1 MGFVSYKDNQYFCK
15 VETFIAILALLL
27 GLVGIAGS
35 ILPGLPGPPL
45 SWVGLLLVYLW
56 GGGTDGGGNPMSL
69 TFLLI
74 WLAVTV
80 VVTVV
85 DYLVPAWFT
94 KLTGG
99 SKHASRGAI
108 IGLFAGLIV
117 PPVGMI
123 VGSLLGAFI
132 AELVVAKK
140 DTATSLKSA
149 LGAFLGFLFGTGAK
163 LISAGLML
171 FYIFVYAF

>member
-80 VVTVV
+80 VITII
-85 DYLVPAWFT
+85 DYVVPAYFT

-99 SKHASRGAI
+99 SKAGGWGAI

-149 LGAFLGFLFGTGAK
+149 LGAFLGFIFGTGAK
-163 LISAGLML
+163 LVSAGLML

>member
-1 MGFVSYKDNQYFCK
+1 M
-15 VETFIAILALLL
+15 ETFIAVVALLL
-27 GLVGIAGS
+27 GIIGIVGS
-35 ILPGLPGPPL
+35 VLPALPGPPL

-56 GGGTDGGGNPMSL
+56 GGGTNGAGEPMTL
-69 TFLLI
+69 TFLLV
-74 WLAVTV
+74 WLAVTIGI
-80 VVTVV
+80 TIL
-85 DYLVPAWFT
+85 DYIVPAYFT

-99 SKHASRGAI
+99 SKAGGWGAV
-108 IGLFAGLIV
+108 IGLFAGLLA

-123 VGSLLGAFI
+123 LGSLLGAFI
-132 AELVVAKK
+132 AELVVARK

-163 LISAGLML
+163 LLASALML

>member
-1 MGFVSYKDNQYFCK
+1 M
-15 VETFIAILALLL
+15 ETFIAILALLL
-27 GLVGIAGS
+27 GLVGIVGS
-35 ILPGLPGPPL
+35 IVPGLPGPPL
-45 SWVGLLLVYLW
+45 SWVGMLLIYLW
-56 GGGTDGGGNPMSL
+56 GGGTDGSGGTMTL

-74 WLAVTV
+74 WLAVTIV
-80 VVTVV
+80 ITII
-85 DYLVPAWFT
+85 DYVVPAYFT

-99 SKHASRGAI
+99 SKAGGWGAI

-123 VGSLLGAFI
+123 VGSLIGAFV
-132 AELVVAKK
+132 AELVVSKK
-140 DTATSLKSA
+140 DTVTSLKSA

-163 LISAGLML
+163 LIAAGLML

>member
-1 MGFVSYKDNQYFCK
+1 M
-15 VETFIAILALLL
+15 ETFIAIVALLL

-56 GGGTDGGGNPMSL
+56 GGGTDGAGEPMSL

-74 WLAVTV
+74 WLGVTIV
-80 VVTVV
+80 ITIV
-85 DYLVPAWFT
+85 DYVVPAYFT

-99 SKHASRGAI
+99 SKAGGWGAI
-108 IGLFAGLIV
+108 IGLFAGLVV

-123 VGSLLGAFI
+123 VGSLLGAFV
-132 AELVVAKK
+132 AELIVAKK

-163 LISAGLML
+163 LVAAGVML
-171 FYIFVYAF
+171 FYIFVFAF

>member
-15 VETFIAILALLL
+15 VETFIAILALVL
-27 GLVGIAGS
+27 GLVGIVGS
-35 ILPGLPGPPL
+35 IAPGLPGSPL
-45 SWVGLLLVYLW
+45 SWVGLLLIYIW
-56 GGGTDGGGNPMSL
+56 GGGTDGAGNEMSL

-74 WLAVTV
+74 WLAVTIV
-80 VVTVV
+80 ITIL
-85 DYLVPAWFT
+85 DYVVPAYFT

-99 SKHASRGAI
+99 SKAGGWGAI

-123 VGSLLGAFI
+123 IGSLLGAFI
-132 AELVVAKK
+132 AELVVAQK
-140 DTATSLKSA
+140 DTATSIKSA

-163 LISAGLML
+163 FVAAGLML

>member
-27 GLVGIAGS
+27 GLVGIVGS
-35 ILPGLPGPPL
+35 IAPGLPGPPL
-45 SWVGLLLVYLW
+45 SWVGLLLLYLW
-56 GGGTDGGGNPMSL
+56 GGGTDGAGEAMTL
-69 TFLLI
+69 RFLLL

-80 VVTVV
+80 IVTVV
-85 DYLVPAWFT
+85 DYIVPAYFT

-99 SKHASRGAI
+99 SKAGGWGAI
-108 IGLFAGLIV
+108 IGLFAGLVV

-132 AELVVAKK
+132 AELVFAKK

-149 LGAFLGFLFGTGAK
+149 LGAFLGFIFGTGAK
-163 LISAGLML
+163 LIASGVML
-171 FYIFVYAF
+171 FYLFVYAF

>member
-1 MGFVSYKDNQYFCK
+1 
-15 VETFIAILALLL
+15 VETFIAVVALLL
-27 GLVGIAGS
+27 GIIGIVGS
-35 ILPGLPGPPL
+35 VLPALPGPPL

-56 GGGTDGGGNPMSL
+56 GGGTNGAGEPMTL
-69 TFLLI
+69 TFLLV
-74 WLAVTV
+74 WLAVTIGI
-80 VVTVV
+80 TIL
-85 DYLVPAWFT
+85 DYIVPAYFT

-99 SKHASRGAI
+99 SKAGGWGAV
-108 IGLFAGLIV
+108 IGLFAGLLA

-123 VGSLLGAFI
+123 LGSLLGAFI
-132 AELVVAKK
+132 AELVVARK

-163 LISAGLML
+163 LLASALML

>member
-1 MGFVSYKDNQYFCK
+1 MYFVSYKDNQYFCK

-56 GGGTDGGGNPMSL
+56 GGGTDGAGEPMSL

-80 VVTVV
+80 VITIV
-85 DYLVPAWFT
+85 DYVVPAYFT

-99 SKHASRGAI
+99 SKAGGWGAI
-108 IGLFAGLIV
+108 IGLFAGLVV

-123 VGSLLGAFI
+123 VGSLIGAFV
-132 AELVVAKK
+132 AEFIFAKK
-140 DTATSLKSA
+140 DTATSLTSA
-149 LGAFLGFLFGTGAK
+149 LGAFLGFIFGTGAK
-163 LISAGLML
+163 LIAAGLML

>member
-1 MGFVSYKDNQYFCK
+1 

-27 GLVGIAGS
+27 GLVGIVGS
-35 ILPGLPGPPL
+35 IVPGLPGPPL
-45 SWVGLLLVYLW
+45 SWVGMLLIYLW
-56 GGGTDGGGNPMSL
+56 GGGTDGSGGTMTL

-74 WLAVTV
+74 WLAVTIV
-80 VVTVV
+80 ITII
-85 DYLVPAWFT
+85 DYVVPAYFT

-99 SKHASRGAI
+99 SKAGGWGAI
-108 IGLFAGLIV
+108 IGLFAGLVV

-123 VGSLLGAFI
+123 VGSLIGAFV

-149 LGAFLGFLFGTGAK
+149 LGAFLGFIFGTGAK
-163 LISAGLML
+163 LVASGLML

>member
-69 TFLLI
+69 TFLLV

-80 VVTVV
+80 VITII
-85 DYLVPAWFT
+85 DYVVPAYFT

-99 SKHASRGAI
+99 SKAGGWGAI

-149 LGAFLGFLFGTGAK
+149 LGAFLGFIFGTGAK
-163 LISAGLML
+163 LVSAGLML